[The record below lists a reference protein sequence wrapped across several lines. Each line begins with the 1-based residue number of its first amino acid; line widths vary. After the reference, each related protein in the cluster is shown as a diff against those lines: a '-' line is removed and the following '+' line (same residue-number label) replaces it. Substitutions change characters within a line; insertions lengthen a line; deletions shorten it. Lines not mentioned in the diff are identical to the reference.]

1 MSNLTKIISWRLLFL
16 LSVLIILAAAFLRTA
31 NLCQELS
38 TYRISKVDERFGLTR
53 QEFAIAVDRAT
64 AIWEKPLSH
73 EPFREDH
80 NGIIEINLVYDY
92 RQEATDNLKKLNF
105 KINNTK
111 DAFGHALG
119 LNHSKSAEAVMSPLI
134 QSGSLV
140 LAADDIAA
148 LKGHCKIH

>member
-1 MSNLTKIISWRLLFL
+1 M

-31 NLCQELS
+31 SPCQEPM
-38 TYRISKVDERFGLTR
+38 TYRIGKVDERFGLTR
-53 QEFAIAVDRAT
+53 QEFAIAVDMA
-64 AIWEKPLSH
+64 ASMWGKPLSH
-73 EPFREDH
+73 ELFREDH
-80 NGIIEINLVYDY
+80 NGAIAINLVYDY

-105 KINNTK
+105 EINNTK
-111 DAFGHALG
+111 DSFGHALG

-134 QSGSLV
+134 QSDSPV